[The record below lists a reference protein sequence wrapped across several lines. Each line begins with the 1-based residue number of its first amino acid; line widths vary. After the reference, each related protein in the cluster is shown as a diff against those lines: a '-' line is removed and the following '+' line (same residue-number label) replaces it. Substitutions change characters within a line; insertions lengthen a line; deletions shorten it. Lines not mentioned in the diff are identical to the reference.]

1 MVDNPPALE
10 QHHCDAG
17 ANFVRIA
24 GLSVIAPN
32 KLSGGTFN
40 LYDRSAMH
48 KTLDKIREEF
58 FAILP
63 PTIFFFVALHILT
76 FIRVLIARGSHFE
89 PLSTASI
96 AIASL
101 ILGKAV
107 LIADMLPPI
116 NRYPNKPLAYNVAW
130 KTTIYLLMATF
141 IHYLERLIDFSRQ
154 AGGLAAGNAKL
165 LADIVWPHF
174 WAEEII
180 LFILILVYCTARE
193 LVRVIGKEKMQ
204 RLFFGPMPLPAF

>member
-1 MVDNPPALE
+1 MADDPPALE
-10 QHHCDAG
+10 QQHCDVG

-24 GLSVIAPN
+24 GHSVIAPN
-32 KLSGGTFN
+32 KLSGATFN
-40 LYDRSAMH
+40 VYDRRAMH
-48 KTLDKIREEF
+48 KILDKIKEEF

-63 PTIFFFVALHILT
+63 PTIFFFIALHILT

-101 ILGKAV
+101 VLGKAV

-130 KTTIYLLMATF
+130 KTAIYIVMATL
-141 IHYLERLIDFSRQ
+141 IHYLERLIEFSRQ

-180 LFILILVYCTARE
+180 LFLLILVYCTARE
-193 LVRVIGKEKMQ
+193 LVRIIGKEKMQ